1 MSHDP
6 WLLTPGPL
14 TTSMSVK
21 QAMLHDWGSRDAKF
35 LAINTQMRS
44 RLVAMI
50 GGEGAYTCVPMQGS
64 GTFAVEAMIGA
75 FVPPAGKLLV
85 LVNGAYGKRIAKIC
99 DYYKR
104 ATAVLE
110 WAEDQPVDP
119 ARVAKALAD
128 DQAITHVAVVHCE
141 TTSGVLNP
149 IAEVARVVAAAGRK
163 LLIDAMSA
171 FGAIALNSKDV
182 PFDAVA
188 ASSNKCIEG
197 IPGLGF
203 VLARIDALTQCQG
216 NGPSLSLDLYEQW
229 QALEKTGQYR
239 FTPPIHCIVAFDQA
253 LTEHE
258 EEGGVAGRGARYR
271 NNCKVLVDGMR
282 ALGFETL
289 LPDHLQAPI
298 IVTFRMPA
306 DPSFNF
312 LNFYDNLKERGY
324 VIYPGKLTVADSFRI
339 GCIGRLDESHMK
351 GALAA
356 VRAAMAEMGVASG
369 SPRRQVAS
377 AE

>member
-21 QAMLHDWGSRDAKF
+21 ESMLHDWGSRDQNF
-35 LAINTQMRS
+35 VAINTRMRA
-44 RLVAMI
+44 RLVEMI
-50 GGEGAYTCVPMQGS
+50 DGEVAFTCVPMQGS

-75 FVPPAGKLLV
+75 FVPPAGKLLI
-85 LVNGAYGKRIAKIC
+85 LVNGAYGRRIARIC
-99 DYYKR
+99 SYYKR
-104 ATAVLE
+104 ATATLE
-110 WAEDQPVDP
+110 WQDDQPVDP

-171 FGAIALNSKDV
+171 FGALPLSSKTV

-203 VLARIDALTQCQG
+203 ILAR
-216 NGPSLSLDLYEQW
+216 
-229 QALEKTGQYR
+229 
-239 FTPPIHCIVAFDQA
+239 V
-253 LTEHE
+253 
-258 EEGGVAGRGARYR
+258 
-271 NNCKVLVDGMR
+271 
-282 ALGFETL
+282 
-289 LPDHLQAPI
+289 
-298 IVTFRMPA
+298 
-306 DPSFNF
+306 
-312 LNFYDNLKERGY
+312 
-324 VIYPGKLTVADSFRI
+324 
-339 GCIGRLDESHMK
+339 
-351 GALAA
+351 
-356 VRAAMAEMGVASG
+356 
-369 SPRRQVAS
+369 
-377 AE
+377 